1 MGKKINFLKKKTIL
15 DNILSNNDI
24 VVVNNE
30 QFSYANAKAN
40 LKKSNYTISYN
51 NIDITSTYDSVKALY
66 RNNNWLNDSYNIS
79 INEYE
84 NNVLK
89 YNNYDSAGSQNITY
103 TQYNNTI
110 NDNSLL
116 IDSTY
121 NSLYYVQPDKINLLS
136 YSLNTRNGFNYD
148 DNNHVLYFNVDNK
161 YIKSINNLLYYNYN
175 NIRNTSS
182 DKPGVAFID
191 DKYFDVKNN
200 NNSYS
205 NNTLTIIKEFKTE
218 IFSTLNKIKNLYK
231 ECEVIYDTLN
241 QFNTVNNNQ
250 DPLSLGQGTNQG
262 STYSSRKITFEK
274 PKLYYSNY
282 EIGIDSLD
290 LSNVDTLYVFD
301 LENSEFNIGYNNI
314 KNYDHKTNTIKYNTA
329 YNVNSYNSDLLRNR
343 MSLTLAENE
352 ATADISYSHYY
363 KDINGNKYPIGTTYN
378 IKLNN
383 LDENIFDNGISVLY
397 KASPYIHTENNV
409 QTISIPYKKEL
420 NIRKI
425 AGSFA
430 KYFYTTE
437 IDKLDEINVEYL
449 FVSSHY
455 ETKPFC
461 VPKNSFDYLK
471 SNNTITD
478 CFNLQYF
485 SMHKP
490 NYTYDEVNP
499 VLNIY
504 PNNYINEK
512 YFDSDLIL
520 YLDINEENGTDNIV
534 YNQISDV
541 NQIITNEDELSTCIS
556 KVRDVYL
563 DGVKCL
569 YFYRLRYND
578 TEGCEYFETIGDP
591 NMLIFEE
598 DIDSML
604 TFIAR
609 NYVKFTFTTHNEK
622 IAQNLEY
629 SLDGSTWYNFYNK
642 QVNPEY
648 KIIQNDDVYIC
659 TTGTIESS
667 NKILWK
673 LELENLIKENPEILN
688 YLNSGY
694 GNVHTVSPSSSP
706 ASRRRHRQTC
716 CI

>member
-241 QFNTVNNNQ
+241 QFNTVNNNRE
-250 DPLSLGQGTNQG
+250 PLSLGQGTD
-262 STYSSRKITFEK
+262 YSFTFEK
-274 PKLYYSNY
+274 PK
-282 EIGIDSLD
+282 
-290 LSNVDTLYVFD
+290 
-301 LENSEFNIGYNNI
+301 
-314 KNYDHKTNTIKYNTA
+314 
-329 YNVNSYNSDLLRNR
+329 
-343 MSLTLAENE
+343 
-352 ATADISYSHYY
+352 
-363 KDINGNKYPIGTTYN
+363 
-378 IKLNN
+378 
-383 LDENIFDNGISVLY
+383 
-397 KASPYIHTENNV
+397 
-409 QTISIPYKKEL
+409 
-420 NIRKI
+420 
-425 AGSFA
+425 
-430 KYFYTTE
+430 
-437 IDKLDEINVEYL
+437 
-449 FVSSHY
+449 
-455 ETKPFC
+455 
-461 VPKNSFDYLK
+461 
-471 SNNTITD
+471 
-478 CFNLQYF
+478 
-485 SMHKP
+485 
-490 NYTYDEVNP
+490 
-499 VLNIY
+499 
-504 PNNYINEK
+504 
-512 YFDSDLIL
+512 
-520 YLDINEENGTDNIV
+520 
-534 YNQISDV
+534 
-541 NQIITNEDELSTCIS
+541 
-556 KVRDVYL
+556 
-563 DGVKCL
+563 
-569 YFYRLRYND
+569 
-578 TEGCEYFETIGDP
+578 
-591 NMLIFEE
+591 
-598 DIDSML
+598 
-604 TFIAR
+604 
-609 NYVKFTFTTHNEK
+609 
-622 IAQNLEY
+622 
-629 SLDGSTWYNFYNK
+629 
-642 QVNPEY
+642 
-648 KIIQNDDVYIC
+648 
-659 TTGTIESS
+659 
-667 NKILWK
+667 
-673 LELENLIKENPEILN
+673 
-688 YLNSGY
+688 
-694 GNVHTVSPSSSP
+694 
-706 ASRRRHRQTC
+706 
-716 CI
+716 